1 MTHSSSC
8 QLSTLPIGAKNV
20 LPYNQYHNVVCL
32 CSTYLTRPKASI
44 IFQSKK
50 PYGVNIYNIFR
61 NGYFP
66 HRWSILLF
74 TPPPGSRARRLGW
87 SQYMH
92 ECVGASQ
99 GYHGVVGGLGLG
111 LGLAVGWLV
120 GSWRWGKYGYL
131 PHRCGNSAV
140 PVAAPGQDRLGC
152 TIDPMIALR
161 RANTLMYVL

>member
-1 MTHSSSC
+1 MRRSSACDSPIIPVSLAG
-8 QLSTLPIGAKNV
+8 QLLIHI
-20 LPYNQYHNVVCL
+20 Y
-32 CSTYLTRPKASI
+32 TYLSSLSQRGLLTI
-44 IFQSKK
+44 TINSKDH
-50 PYGVNIYNIFR
+50 PYF

-66 HRWSILLF
+66 HRWGILLF

-92 ECVGASQ
+92 ECVGASP
-99 GYHGVVGGLGLG
+99 GYYGVVGG

-131 PHRCGNSAV
+131 PHRCGV
-140 PVAAPGQDRLGC
+140 PVAAPRQDRLGC

-161 RANTLMYVL
+161 RTNTLMHVL